1 MELQDR
7 ISVWLKKYLENN
19 NLKSLVVGISGGIDS
34 AVTSALCAMTNYK
47 TIAVIM
53 PIFQKPDHTRR
64 GEDHCGWL
72 KKKYKNVQ
80 SLVIDLTHAYTQ
92 TLNSIPKEFHN
103 NLSCANMRARLRM
116 STLYMISGAEEGLV
130 VGTGNK
136 VEDFGVGFFT
146 KYGDG
151 GVDISPI
158 GDLMKSEIY
167 TLANKIGIIDSI
179 MQASPTDGLWDD
191 NRTDEDQL
199 GIPYDELEW
208 AMSYTGTPSNAR
220 ERKILDIYKRHRK
233 QNMHKMKDIPVFK
246 K

>member
-1 MELQDR
+1 MELENK
-7 ISVWLKKYLENN
+7 ISNWLKAYLHDS
-19 NLKSLVVGISGGIDS
+19 NLQSLVIGISGGIDS
-34 AVTSALCAMTNYK
+34 ALTSTLCAMTQCK

-53 PIFQKPDHTRR
+53 PILQNPDHTKR
-64 GEDHCGWL
+64 GEDHCDWL
-72 KKKYKNVQ
+72 KKKYDNVE
-80 SLVIDLTHAYTQ
+80 SVTIDLTNVYKQA
-92 TLNSIPKEFHN
+92 LNSIPGKFHN

-116 STLYMISGAEEGLV
+116 SALYMISGAEKGVV

-158 GDLMKSEIY
+158 ADLMKSEVY
-167 TLANKIGIIDSI
+167 ALSKKLRIIDSI
-179 MQASPTDGLWDD
+179 IKAPPTDGLWDD

-199 GIPYDELEW
+199 GVSYDNLEW
-208 AMSYTGTPSNAR
+208 AMNYKGDPSNTEE
-220 ERKILDIYKRHRK
+220 ERILNIYKKHRK
-233 QNMHKMKDIPVFK
+233 QNMHKMQDIPVFK

>member
-7 ISVWLKKYLENN
+7 ISIWLKKYLENN

-34 AVTSALCAMTNYK
+34 AVTSALCGMTNHK

-53 PIFQKPDHTRR
+53 PILQNPEHTRR
-64 GEDHCGWL
+64 GEEHCDWL
-72 KKKYKNVQ
+72 KKKYSNVQ
-80 SLVIDLTHAYTQ
+80 SFTIDLTHAYTQ
-92 TLNSIPKEFHN
+92 TLHSIPKEFHHP
-103 NLSCANMRARLRM
+103 LSCSNMRARLRM
-116 STLYMISGAEEGLV
+116 ATLYMISGAEDGLV

-158 GDLMKSEIY
+158 GDLMKTEVY
-167 TLANKIGIIDSI
+167 NLANKIGIISSI
-179 MQASPTDGLWDD
+179 IDAVPTDGLWDD

-208 AMSYTGTPSNAR
+208 AMNHAGQPSNDR
-220 ERKILDIYKRHRK
+220 EKNL
-233 QNMHKMKDIPVFK
+233 HKMKPIPICK
-246 K
+246 MKND